1 MLTSRLLY
9 LKLFLLI
16 FSFARAQEMELE
28 IMAPFILEGEW
39 SGKLMQVSGGIA
51 KEYNYEIK
59 ISLKD
64 SLISG
69 KASLKS
75 GTNFAFFDIK
85 GKYKGSSVDLEDLR
99 ISNELIPNGSA
110 WCIKK
115 MPLKLKFLNGVYL
128 LEGPWTGTSTLK
140 PCTPGM
146 IYLWKA
152 TVRA

>member
-1 MLTSRLLY
+1 MNRFFYS
-9 LKLFLLI
+9 FLLL
-16 FSFARAQEMELE
+16 FCLSGTWAQEKELE

-39 SGKLMQVSGGIA
+39 TGKLTQISGGIA
-51 KEYNYEIK
+51 REYNYDIK
-59 ISLKD
+59 ISLQD

-75 GTNFAFFDIK
+75 GSNYAYFDIK
-85 GKYKGSSVDLEDLR
+85 GKYKGSAVDLEDLR
-99 ISNELIPNGSA
+99 ISNELIPSRSA

-115 MPLKLKFLNGVYL
+115 MPLKLKFLNGVFL

>member
-1 MLTSRLLY
+1 L
-9 LKLFLLI
+9 
-16 FSFARAQEMELE
+16 AQEKELE

-39 SGKLMQVSGGIA
+39 TGKLTQVSGGIA
-51 KEYNYEIK
+51 REYSYEIK
-59 ISLKD
+59 ISLQD
-64 SLISG
+64 SIISG

-75 GTNFAFFDIK
+75 GSNYAYFDIR
-85 GKYKGSSVDLEDLR
+85 GTLKGSSVALEDLR

-115 MPLKLKFLNGVYL
+115 MPLKLKFLNGVFL
-128 LEGPWTGTSTLK
+128 LEGPWTGTSILK

-152 TVRA
+152 TPRA

>member
-1 MLTSRLLY
+1 MKRFLYSILL
-9 LKLFLLI
+9 LFC
-16 FSFARAQEMELE
+16 FSGIIAQEKELE

-39 SGKLMQVSGGIA
+39 SGKLTQVSGGIA
-51 KEYNYEIK
+51 REYNYEIK
-59 ISLKD
+59 ISLQD
-64 SLISG
+64 SIISG

-75 GTNFAFFDIK
+75 GSNYAYFDIK
-85 GKYKGSSVDLEDLR
+85 GTLKGSSVELEDLR
-99 ISNELIPNGSA
+99 ITNELIPSRSA

-115 MPLKLKFLNGVYL
+115 MPLKLKFLNGVFL

-146 IYLWKA
+146 VYLWKA